1 MTKVVSFE
9 TWVCRKATGV
19 KAGGLPGLY
28 GSFGDEVVVLRLTG
42 DDGCSGVATAFAAC
56 GTTIP
61 LAYLNEVI
69 APVVLGRDVHERE
82 AIWQELF
89 VLNRRFAFFPMY
101 LPGPVD
107 VALWDLAA
115 KQAGLPLFRY
125 LGACRTSIP
134 AYASSQFMTSTED
147 YLVEAARYAALGVKA
162 YKIHPAG
169 GPKEHV
175 EIAAAVREAQP
186 DAVLMLD
193 PALSDYSLTDAVK
206 VGRALERLDFHWLEE
221 PFHDPFVGKYA
232 ELCRTLDISVCA
244 TEASYGGPAGVAE
257 FLRQQAADIVRA
269 DVSWK
274 WGVTGTVKT
283 LHLAEAFG
291 INCELHT
298 TLMGL
303 GDLANLHVACS
314 AKNSEY
320 FELFAPHEEW
330 QFPLADPLPLDGDGM
345 MHPPEA
351 PGLGID
357 IDWDAVDDATH
368 AHLRATG

>member
-1 MTKVVSFE
+1 MAKISAIE
-9 TWVCRKATGV
+9 TWVCRKPSGV
-19 KAGGLPGLY
+19 KAGGLPDLY
-28 GSFGDEVVVLRLTG
+28 GSFGDEVVVIRLTSDEG
-42 DDGCSGVATAFAAC
+42 GTGVATAFAAC

-61 LAYLNEVI
+61 TAFVNEVI
-69 APVVLGRDVHERE
+69 APVLLGRDVSDRE
-82 AIWQELF
+82 AIWQDLF

-115 KQAGLPLFRY
+115 KDAGLPLFRY
-125 LGACRTSIP
+125 LGAYRTSVP
-134 AYASSQFMTSTED
+134 AYASSQFMPSTED
-147 YLVEAARYAALGVKA
+147 YLSEIARYRALGVNA
-162 YKIHPAG
+162 YKIHPSG
-169 GPKEHV
+169 GPREHI
-175 EIAAAVREAQP
+175 EIAEAVRAAQP

-193 PALSDYSLTDAVK
+193 PALSDYTLTDAVK
-206 VGRALERLDFHWLEE
+206 VGRKLEALDFHWLEE
-221 PFHDPFVGKYA
+221 PFHDPYVGKYA

-257 FLRQQAADIVRA
+257 FLRSGAADIVRA

-274 WGVTGTVKT
+274 WGVTGTMKT

-298 TLMGL
+298 TLMGPM
-303 GDLANLHVACS
+303 DLANLHVACA

-330 QFPLADPLPLDGDGM
+330 QFPLVSPIPLDGNG
-345 MHPPEA
+345 HVHAPEA

-357 IDWDAVDDATH
+357 IDWDAVDDSTHSFLSAT
-368 AHLRATG
+368 A

>member
-1 MTKVVSFE
+1 MAKITAIE
-9 TWVCRKATGV
+9 TWVCRKPSGV
-19 KAGGLPGLY
+19 KAGGLPDLY
-28 GSFGDEVVVLRLTG
+28 GAFGDEVVVIRLTTDEG
-42 DDGCSGVATAFAAC
+42 GTGVATAFAAC

-61 LAYLNEVI
+61 LAFVNEVI
-69 APVVLGRDVHERE
+69 APVLLGRDVTDRE

-115 KQAGLPLFRY
+115 KDAGLPLFRY
-125 LGACRTSIP
+125 LGAYRSSVP
-134 AYASSQFMTSTED
+134 AYASSQFMPNTED
-147 YLVEAARYAALGVKA
+147 YLTEIARYRALGVNA
-162 YKIHPAG
+162 YKIHPSG
-169 GPKEHV
+169 GPRQHM
-175 EIAAAVREAQP
+175 EIAEAVRAAQP

-193 PALSDYSLTDAVK
+193 PALSDYTLTDAVK
-206 VGRALERLDFHWLEE
+206 VGRKLESLDFHWLEE

-232 ELCRTLDISVCA
+232 ELSRTLDISVCA

-257 FLRQQAADIVRA
+257 FLRAGAVDIVRA

-274 WGVTGTVKT
+274 WGVTGTMKT

-298 TLMGL
+298 TLMGPM
-303 GDLANLHVACS
+303 DLANLHVACA

-330 QFPLADPLPLDGDGM
+330 QFPLISPIPLDGNG
-345 MHPPEA
+345 HVHAPEA

-357 IDWDAVDDATH
+357 IDWDAVDDSTHSFVGAT
-368 AHLRATG
+368 A

>member
-1 MTKVVSFE
+1 MARITSLE
-9 TWVCRKATGV
+9 TWICRKASGV

-28 GSFGDEVVVLRLTG
+28 GAFGDEVVVLRVTTE
-42 DDGCSGVATAFAAC
+42 DGSAGVATAFAAC
-56 GTTIP
+56 GTAIP

-69 APVVLGRDVHERE
+69 APVILGRDAHDRE
-82 AIWQELF
+82 AIWQELLI
-89 VLNRRFAFFPMY
+89 LNRRFAFFPMY

-115 KQAGLPLFRY
+115 KAAGLPLFRY
-125 LGACRTSIP
+125 LGAYRTSVP
-134 AYASSQFMTSTED
+134 AYASSQFMPNTDD
-147 YLVEAARYAALGVKA
+147 YLAEIDRYTRMGVNA
-162 YKIHPAG
+162 YKIHPSG
-169 GPKEHV
+169 GPRQHI
-175 EIAAAVREAQP
+175 EIAEAVRDAQP
-186 DAVLMLD
+186 GAVLMLD
-193 PALSDYSLTDAVK
+193 PALSDYTLTDAVK
-206 VGRALERLDFHWLEE
+206 VGRKLEDLDFHWLEE
-221 PFHDPFVGKYA
+221 PFSDSFVGKYA

-257 FLRQQAADIVRA
+257 FLRAQAADIVRA

-298 TLMGL
+298 TLMGPM
-303 GDLANLHVACS
+303 DLANLHVACA

-330 QFPLADPLPLDGDGM
+330 QFPLKDPIPLDANGYV
-345 MHPPEA
+345 HAPEA
-351 PGLGID
+351 PGLGIE
-357 IDWDAVDDATH
+357 IDWDAVDDSTH
-368 AHLRATG
+368 SFHSTTA